1 MFASTI
7 GQIFK
12 PLYELLAGIIAFF
25 YALIPNFA
33 VAIALLTVVVMIV
46 TAPLTV
52 KSTTVDDG
60 DAALAPELKKIQAK
74 YKGDRVTLNE
84 EMMKLYKEHGIN
96 PAGGCLPML
105 IQLPVF
111 VVLYGVI
118 RGLTHTVKG
127 KHGNVH
133 RPARLHLPHTP
144 ACTDDLIASNGHMKA
159 FGLDLGKQP
168 VLAPLVVAGAPSPTR
183 RSWLVAIGAAISA
196 NAPAQ
201 QSQPGARSGQSTD
214 ANDAA
219 LYAADLRLS
228 FTSGSRLA

>member
-1 MFASTI
+1 MIAHLVFASTI

-12 PLYELLAGIIAFF
+12 PLYELLATIIAFF

-52 KSTTVDDG
+52 KSTRSTIEMQRI
-60 DAALAPELKKIQAK
+60 APELKKLQAK

-118 RGLTHTVKG
+118 RGLTAYVQG
-127 KHGNVH
+127 QGRQN
-133 RPARLHLPHTP
+133 RGPAGDYVSHKTRLYH
-144 ACTDDLIASNGHMKA
+144 DLIAANGHMKA
-159 FGLDLGKQP
+159 FGLDLGNN
-168 VLAPLVVAGAPSPTR
+168 LFSHHSSWLGAIPYAV
-183 RSWLVAIGAAISA
+183 RSWPWPSA
-196 NAPAQ
+196 CNT
-201 QSQPGARSGQSTD
+201 SKCGSSTVGTPGQ
-214 ANDAA
+214 
-219 LYAADLRLS
+219 LRPIH
-228 FTSGSRLA
+228 RCK